1 MADRDNGKKIDEWRI
16 DGNNAVLRWN
26 SHKYEFCLE
35 VYGMIFRGESARTL
49 RSDAE
54 IALKKYDKL
63 AWKPVII
70 IDTDPKENLGIH
82 FQRMYQA
89 KDSEGTHCRYW
100 RCKGETKNE
109 RGYGWSSPDT
119 ENILEGEPGD
129 IMNGRETSGKTVP
142 YTAERW
148 MQLQALVAAL
158 KIAIEKAREKL
169 GEILKGKDLDGF
181 LENVAK
187 GVLPALSFSQD
198 GPRKP

>member
-1 MADRDNGKKIDEWRI
+1 MSDNGKKIDEWRI
-16 DGNNAVLRWN
+16 AGNNAVLRWN

-35 VYGMIFRGESARTL
+35 VYGMIFKGENARTL

-54 IALKKYDKL
+54 IALMKYEKL
-63 AWKPVII
+63 VWKPVIV
-70 IDTDPKENLGIH
+70 IDTDPQGDLSIH

-89 KDSEGTHCRYW
+89 RDSEGTHYRYW
-100 RCKGETKNE
+100 RCKGETANE

-119 ENILEGEPGD
+119 GNILEGEPGD
-129 IMNGRETSGKTVP
+129 IMNGRETNGKIIP

-148 MQLQALVAAL
+148 AQLRALDAAL
-158 KIAIEKAREKL
+158 KVALKKAQEKL

-187 GVLPALSFSQD
+187 GGLPALSFPED